1 MIKLPVLK
9 HLRVENHGHFP
20 GHPKGRGIVSDFE
33 AGRVNGRSRK
43 WRVAEERPTALDTAL
58 PYSRAI
64 LDFFTRL
71 CQPTN
76 VGNHAGLAKMV
87 ARFSNPPLVRC

>member
-9 HLRVENHGHFP
+9 HLRVYYGLFP
-20 GHPKGRGIVSDFE
+20 GRPKGRGIASDFE

-43 WRVAEERPTALDTAL
+43 WLVAEERPTALDTAL

-64 LDFFTRL
+64 LDLFARL

-76 VGNHAGLAKMV
+76 VGNRADLAKMV
-87 ARFSNPPLVRC
+87 ARFSNPPLVRA